1 MKIVTG
7 HQPVYLPWL
16 GLIHKASLSD
26 VFIYMDDVQYLVR
39 DWNNR
44 NLVKTAQG
52 KPIWLTV
59 PVDLKHSPSHTLKD
73 ILIASDHGPLHKTWH
88 YKHWMTLKTLYARA
102 PYFKDY
108 APFFEWLYLEKK
120 WERLD
125 DLNLTLL
132 KKIFEWFRLD
142 TQIVVASEVGF
153 TGVKSDLVLE
163 HGVRYNADIVLTGM
177 YGKDYIDV
185 QKFENRG
192 IKVVFQD
199 YNHPIYEQRVPG
211 EFFHLSF
218 VDLLFIYG
226 PQSRDICFSNNITR
240 EDLCRMTAV

>member
-1 MKIVTG
+1 MKVVTG

-26 VFIYMDDVQYLVR
+26 VFVYMNDVQYLVR

-44 NLVKTAQG
+44 NLVKTSQG

-59 PVDLKHSPSHTLKD
+59 PVDLKNSPSHLLKD
-73 ILIASDHGPLHKTWH
+73 ILIVKDAGPLQKTWH
-88 YKHWMTLKTLYARA
+88 YKHWMTLKTIYARS
-102 PYFKDY
+102 PFFKEY
-108 APFFEWLYLEKK
+108 APFFEWFYLEKK

-132 KKIFEWFRLD
+132 KKIFEWFCLD
-142 TQIVVASEVGF
+142 AEIVVASQIGF
-153 TGVKSDLVLE
+153 SGVKSDLVLE
-163 HGVRYNADIVLTGM
+163 HGLRYKADVVLTGM

-185 QKFENRG
+185 QKFKEKG
-192 IKVVFQD
+192 MKVFFQD
-199 YNHPIYEQRVPG
+199 YHHPVYKQQVPG

-218 VDLLFIYG
+218 VDLLFTYG
-226 PQSRDICFSNNITR
+226 SSSREVCLRNNLTR
-240 EDLCRMTAV
+240 EELCRMTSV